1 MFIRRAFTI
10 FVALWSTANRPL
22 DWPSAGPS
30 DWIVD
35 WRWFEEADDAAEM
48 SHAAGRHCDLCVTT
62 SLQVNAPS

>member
-10 FVALWSTANRPL
+10 FVELWSTAKQPL
-22 DWPSAGPS
+22 NWPS